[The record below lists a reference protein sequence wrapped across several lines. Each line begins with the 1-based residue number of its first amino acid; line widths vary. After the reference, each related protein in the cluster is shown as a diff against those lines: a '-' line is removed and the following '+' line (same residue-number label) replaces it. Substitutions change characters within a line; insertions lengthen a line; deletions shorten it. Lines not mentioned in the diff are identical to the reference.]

1 MAGGLV
7 GLLDDVAALA
17 KVAAAS
23 IDDIGAA
30 AGRATTKAAGVLID
44 DAAVT
49 PQYVADVAAKRELP
63 IIKKIATGS
72 FRNKLL
78 FVVPVAILL
87 SEFLPVLLTPILMMG
102 GAYLCF
108 EAVHKIY
115 GKLAG
120 HDDHHGDEP
129 KTEEELVAGAIRT
142 DLILSAEIMVIAL
155 DTIADEP
162 FFIRSVT
169 LVLVAIMITVMV
181 YGVVAMIVK
190 MDDVGL
196 RLVQEGG
203 ARADFGRL
211 LVRGMPKLL
220 LVLMVVGTAAML
232 WVGGHIWLVA
242 MHDYGIDFLYDPVHD
257 LEESIKSSVAGIGG
271 FLAWSANTFASAI
284 LGLFV
289 GAPIV
294 AAQVWW
300 TGRTGEGAT
309 AEAGSH

>member
-17 KVAAAS
+17 KLAAAS
-23 IDDIGAA
+23 LDDIGVA
-30 AGRATTKAAGVLID
+30 AGKATTKAAGVLID

-63 IIKKIATGS
+63 IIIRIAKGS

-102 GAYLCF
+102 GAYLCY

-120 HDDHHGDEP
+120 HDDHHGDGAP
-129 KTEEELVAGAIRT
+129 KSEDELVAGAIRT

-162 FFIRSVT
+162 LFVRSAT
-169 LVLVAIMITVMV
+169 LVVVAIAITIMV

-196 RLVQEGG
+196 RLAQEGG
-203 ARADFGRL
+203 LREDFGKA
-211 LVRGMPKLL
+211 LVAFMPKLL
-220 LVLMVVGTAAML
+220 VLLTVVGTAAML

-242 MHDYGIDFLYDPVHD
+242 MHEYGIDFLYAPVHD
-257 LEESIKSSVAGIGG
+257 LEESIKDSVAGVGG
-271 FLAWSANTFASAI
+271 LLAWTANTLASAV
-284 LGLFV
+284 LGVFV
-289 GAPIV
+289 GAPTV
-294 AAQVWW
+294 AALAWW
-300 TGRTGEGAT
+300 SGRGAAAET
-309 AEAGSH
+309 AAH